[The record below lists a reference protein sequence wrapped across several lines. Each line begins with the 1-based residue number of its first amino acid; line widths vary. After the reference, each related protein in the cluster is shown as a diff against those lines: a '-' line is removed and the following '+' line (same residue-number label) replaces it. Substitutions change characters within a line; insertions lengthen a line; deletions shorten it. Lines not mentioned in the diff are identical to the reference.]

1 MTNREQPDEV
11 QLDVYVRVRMRTP
24 VAMETVVYCVSPTQL
39 NGRAS
44 GDCRCI
50 MRDDALIG
58 SLMGLSDEAPETS
71 PYHGRLMP
79 VSGGVLP
86 FSGRDL
92 S

>member
-11 QLDVYVRVRMRTP
+11 QLDVYVRVKMRTP
-24 VAMETVVYCVSPTQL
+24 VAMETVVCVSPTQL

-50 MRDDALIG
+50 LRDDALIG
-58 SLMGLSDEAPETS
+58 SLMGLSDEAPETL
-71 PYHGRLMP
+71 PYHGHLMP
-79 VSGGVLP
+79 VSDGVFP